1 MAILLDDVAVDLPG
15 ENLSEVL
22 EAAQRQLDASQ
33 RVIVEVQV
41 AGQTLDSE
49 QLEQAMGIA
58 VADQQISLYSAS
70 PRDIAT
76 TTLAAVRDRLSEAKA
91 IQDEAAELLQQDQ
104 AAQALEKVSSLI
116 EIWLQT
122 QQAVVQS
129 ATLMQIEL
137 SSLTA
142 DDQTMDAVAQD
153 LVQKLMDL
161 KQSIVSKDT
170 VGLADTLSYEWPET
184 VDRWDALVSNLIA
197 RIED

>member
-15 ENLSEVL
+15 ESLSAVL
-22 EAAQRQLDASQ
+22 EAAQRQLDPSQ
-33 RVIVEVQV
+33 RVIVEVQL

-49 QLEQAMGIA
+49 QLEQAMDA
-58 VADQQISLYSAS
+58 PVADQQISLYSAS
-70 PRDIAT
+70 PGDIAIA
-76 TTLAAVRDRLSEAKA
+76 TLGAVRDRLNEAKS

-104 AAQALEKVSSLI
+104 AAEALEKVSLLI

-122 QQAVVQS
+122 QQAVIQS
-129 ATLMQIEL
+129 ATLMQVEL

-142 DDQTMDAVAQD
+142 DDQTMGAVAQD
-153 LVQKLMDL
+153 LVQKLVDL
-161 KQSIVSKDT
+161 KQAIVSKDT

-197 RIED
+197 RIEG